1 LIHFY
6 KRSFL
11 AIPDNLSHTNNNNIP
26 TSIIGPAADMS
37 TNKFEALGSDDSEGD
52 EVMNNHNNQPLEVEP
67 GAFTPLPIPEGEHKL
82 QSQYCFWYSRRG
94 PGKQNHNFDQ
104 NLKLIG
110 RFGTCEQFWSL
121 YSHMVKPG
129 DLASHSDFH
138 LFKMGI
144 KPMWEDEANKF
155 GGKWIVRLRKGLSS
169 RCWEN
174 LVLAMLGEQFMVG
187 EEICG
192 AVVSV
197 RFQED
202 ILSIWNRTACD
213 QAVTNRIRDTFRR
226 VLNLPAGTAIE
237 YKAHNDSIKEHTGS
251 RVKP

>member
-1 LIHFY
+1 ME
-6 KRSFL
+6 
-11 AIPDNLSHTNNNNIP
+11 
-26 TSIIGPAADMS
+26 PA
-37 TNKFEALGSDDSEGD
+37 
-52 EVMNNHNNQPLEVEP
+52 
-67 GAFTPLPIPEGEHKL
+67 AFTPVAIPEGQHRL
-82 QSQYCFWYSRRG
+82 QSQYCLWYSRRS

-110 RFGTCEQFWSL
+110 RFGSCEQFWSL
-121 YSHMVKPG
+121 YSHLVKPG

-155 GGKWIVRLRKGLSS
+155 GGKWIVRLRKGNHNQIWYIEETILDLNIAGLAS

-187 EEICG
+187 EEVCG

-202 ILSIWNRTACD
+202 ILSIWNRTALD
-213 QAVTNRIRDTFRR
+213 PAVTARIRDTFKR
-226 VLNLPAGTAIE
+226 VLNLPPATLIE
-237 YKAHNDSIKEHTGS
+237 YKAHNDSIK
-251 RVKP
+251 

>member
-1 LIHFY
+1 
-6 KRSFL
+6 
-11 AIPDNLSHTNNNNIP
+11 
-26 TSIIGPAADMS
+26 MS
-37 TNKFEALGSDDSEGD
+37 NNKFDALGSDESEGD
-52 EVMNNHNNQPLEVEP
+52 ETMNNHHQLEVEP
-67 GAFTPLPIPEGEHKL
+67 AAFTPVAIPEGQHRL
-82 QSQYCFWYSRRG
+82 QSQYCLWYSRRS

-110 RFGTCEQFWSL
+110 RFGSCEQFWSL
-121 YSHMVKPG
+121 YSHLVKPG

-155 GGKWIVRLRKGLSS
+155 GGKWIVRLRKGLAS

-187 EEICG
+187 EEVCG

-202 ILSIWNRTACD
+202 ILSIWNRTALD
-213 QAVTNRIRDTFRR
+213 PAVTARIRDTFKR
-226 VLNLPAGTAIE
+226 VLNLPPATLIE
-237 YKAHNDSIKEHTGS
+237 YKAHNDSIKEHAGV
-251 RVKP
+251 RAKP

>member
-1 LIHFY
+1 
-6 KRSFL
+6 
-11 AIPDNLSHTNNNNIP
+11 
-26 TSIIGPAADMS
+26 MS
-37 TNKFEALGSDDSEGD
+37 NNKFDALGSDDSEGD
-52 EVMNNHNNQPLEVEP
+52 EMLNNHNNQPLEVEP

-82 QSQYCFWYSRRG
+82 QSQYCLWYSRRG

-192 AVVSV
+192 AVVSI

-237 YKAHNDSIKEHTGS
+237 YKAHNDSIKDHSSFRNTDVFV
-251 RVKP
+251 R